1 MILIVVTKMGGCV
14 LPRVASVLRTKMKTF
29 VLIFVVLGLTAFII
43 PSTEA
48 LFGLGRKK
56 KDKRKEEEAAKAIDP
71 TEAVNM
77 GMETMMKQM
86 SDPETLQQ
94 TLKMMQ
100 DPGRQRIFILD
111 EFHGK
116 MDH

>member
-1 MILIVVTKMGGCV
+1 MVVE
-14 LPRVASVLRTKMKTF
+14 LRAKMKTHI
-29 VLIFVVLGLTAFII
+29 LIFVVLGLMAFII

-56 KDKRKEEEAAKAIDP
+56 KDKKKEEEAAKALDP

-77 GMETMMKQM
+77 GMEAMMKQM

-94 TLKMMQ
+94 TLQMMQ
-100 DPGRQRIFILD
+100 DPGRCMIFSCKNSD
-111 EFHGK
+111 GC
-116 MDH
+116 

>member
-1 MILIVVTKMGGCV
+1 MIV
-14 LPRVASVLRTKMKTF
+14 LCAKMKTLI
-29 VLIFVVLGLTAFII
+29 LIFVITGLLAFII

-56 KDKRKEEEAAKAIDP
+56 KDKKKEEEAAKAIDP

-100 DPGRQRIFILD
+100 DPGRCIIFCCKNLT
-111 EFHGK
+111 GC
-116 MDH
+116 